1 MDKNLSKIVDTCPN
15 WTIMVPSRSESDRK
29 MNGNIKVSLSEI
41 LTPDELSQAAKLA
54 DQDGRPFDE
63 ELVVLIREGLA
74 IRRVQPQSA

>member
-1 MDKNLSKIVDTCPN
+1 
-15 WTIMVPSRSESDRK
+15 MVPSRSESDRK

-74 IRRVQPQSA
+74 IRRAQPQSA

>member
-1 MDKNLSKIVDTCPN
+1 
-15 WTIMVPSRSESDRK
+15 MVPSRSESDRK

-74 IRRVQPQSA
+74 IRRSQPQSA

>member
-1 MDKNLSKIVDTCPN
+1 
-15 WTIMVPSRSESDRK
+15 